1 MKYLLR
7 PIAILA
13 MAVLFTACKKE
24 WNELGS
30 QLIVSEDLEL
40 FSFDD
45 QEIKISVVKEDSLR
59 SLNSSKS
66 YIGYI
71 NDPYF
76 GITTASL
83 YTEFRIPSTDVDFGA
98 SAQADSIV
106 LSLDIAGYY
115 GDTLSPLTINIR
127 EMLETIETTTTDSL
141 DVETSVNIYSTDDF
155 DVDPQL
161 LNNPQQALQPIAN
174 SELNI
179 TQSNTNTF
187 AQHFLDADSANYADN
202 EAFQSFFSGLYITAD
217 QALDNGLLLELDL
230 LNENSKLTLYY
241 HNETADSLSYD
252 FQINSSADRMT
263 RWSHDYS
270 STQIESALNTEY
282 VSQAYGYVQGSVGLR
297 TYVEL
302 PDLNSLKDSNYVF
315 HSAELIIPY
324 ISTEVDSIF
333 YSPSKLG
340 LAAVNSEGNLEPLR
354 EDEVFQGSAYFDG
367 NRNETTETYTFNIAR
382 YIHKVVQEGYTNR
395 LALYV
400 PTSVSQP
407 QRVIIN
413 NHAED
418 STGLQLKLLVSH

>member
-7 PIAILA
+7 PIATLA
-13 MAVLFTACKKE
+13 VAVLFLACKKE

-30 QLIVSEDLEL
+30 QLVVSDNFEL

-45 QEIKISVVKEDSLR
+45 QEIKISVVKEDSLS

-66 YIGYI
+66 YIGSI

-76 GITTASL
+76 GNTAASL

-98 SAQADSIV
+98 SAQVDSFV

-115 GDTLSPLTINIR
+115 GDTLSTLSISVR
-127 EMLETIETTTTDSL
+127 EMLETIETSITDSL
-141 DVETSVNIYSTDDF
+141 DVETSLNIYSSDDF
-155 DVDPQL
+155 DVDPQP
-161 LNNPQQALQPIAN
+161 LNNPQQALQPIVN

-179 TQSNTNTF
+179 RLSDDF
-187 AQHFLDADSANYADN
+187 AEHFLYADSANYVDN
-202 EAFQSFFSGLYITAD
+202 EAFQSFFSGLYIRAD
-217 QALDNGLLLELDL
+217 QALDNGLLFELDL

-270 STQIESALNTEY
+270 STEIESALNTEY
-282 VSQAYGYVQGSVGLR
+282 VSQGYVQGSVGLR

-324 ISTEVDSIF
+324 ISTEVDSLF

-340 LAAVNSEGNLEPLR
+340 LAAVNSDGNLEVLT
-354 EDEVFQGSAYFDG
+354 EDQNIQGSAYFDG
-367 NRNETTETYTFNIAR
+367 NRNETSQTYTFNIAR

-407 QRVIIN
+407 QRLIIN
-413 NHAED
+413 NHAVD
-418 STGLQLKLLVSH
+418 STGLRLKLLVSH

>member
-7 PIAILA
+7 PIATLA
-13 MAVLFTACKKE
+13 VAILFTACKKE

-30 QLIVSEDLEL
+30 QLVVSDDLEL

-45 QEIKISVVKEDSLR
+45 QEIKISVVKEDSLS

-66 YIGYI
+66 YIGSI

-76 GITTASL
+76 GNTTASL

-98 SAQADSIV
+98 SAQVDSFV

-115 GDTLSPLTINIR
+115 GDTLSPLSISVR
-127 EMLETIETTTTDSL
+127 EMLETIETSITDSL
-141 DVETSVNIYSTDDF
+141 DVETSLNIYSSDDF

-161 LNNPQQALQPIAN
+161 LNNPQLALQSIVN

-179 TQSNTNTF
+179 TLSNAF

-202 EAFQSFFSGLYITAD
+202 EAFQSFFSGLYITVD

-270 STQIESALNTEY
+270 STEIESAIDAEH
-282 VSQAYGYVQGSVGLR
+282 VSQGYVQGSVGLR

-324 ISTEVDSIF
+324 ISTEVDSLF

-340 LAAVNSEGNLEPLR
+340 LAAVNSDGNLEVLT
-354 EDEVFQGSAYFDG
+354 EDQNIQGSAYFDG
-367 NRNETTETYTFNIAR
+367 NRNETSQTYTFNIAR

-400 PTSVSQP
+400 PISVSQP

-413 NHAED
+413 NHAVD
-418 STGLQLKLLVSH
+418 STGLRLKLLVSH

>member
-7 PIAILA
+7 PIATLA
-13 MAVLFTACKKE
+13 VAILFTACKKE

-30 QLIVSEDLEL
+30 QLVVSDDLEL

-45 QEIKISVVKEDSLR
+45 QEIKISVVKEDSLS

-66 YIGYI
+66 YIGSI

-76 GITTASL
+76 GNTTASL

-98 SAQADSIV
+98 SAHVDSVV

-115 GDTLSPLTINIR
+115 GDTLSPLSISVR
-127 EMLETIETTTTDSL
+127 EMLETIETSITDSL
-141 DVETSVNIYSTDDF
+141 DVETSLNIYSSDDF

-161 LNNPQQALQPIAN
+161 LNNPQLALQSIVN

-179 TQSNTNTF
+179 TLSNAF

-202 EAFQSFFSGLYITAD
+202 EAFQSFFSGLYITVD

-270 STQIESALNTEY
+270 STEIESAIDAEH
-282 VSQAYGYVQGSVGLR
+282 VSQGYVQGSVGLR

-324 ISTEVDSIF
+324 ISTEVDSLF

-340 LAAVNSEGNLEPLR
+340 LAAVNSDGNLEVLT
-354 EDEVFQGSAYFDG
+354 EDQNIQGSAYFDG
-367 NRNETTETYTFNIAR
+367 NRNETSQTYTFNIAR

-400 PTSVSQP
+400 PISVSQP

-413 NHAED
+413 NHAVD
-418 STGLQLKLLVSH
+418 STGLRLKLLVSH

>member
-179 TQSNTNTF
+179 TLSNTF
-187 AQHFLDADSANYADN
+187 AQHFLDADSANYSDN
-202 EAFQSFFSGLYITAD
+202 EAFLSFFSGLYITAD

>member
-1 MKYLLR
+1 MKYLLL
-7 PIAILA
+7 PIATLVVAI
-13 MAVLFTACKKE
+13 LFTACKKE

-30 QLIVSEDLEL
+30 QLVVSDDLEL
-40 FSFDD
+40 FSFDG

-59 SLNSSKS
+59 SLNTSTS
-66 YIGYI
+66 YIGSI
-71 NDPYF
+71 QDPYF
-76 GITTASL
+76 GNTTASL
-83 YTEFRIPSTDVDFGA
+83 YTEFRIPSTDVDFGN

-115 GDTLSPLTINIR
+115 GDTLSPLIINVK
-127 EMLETIETTTTDSL
+127 EMLETIETSIIDSL
-141 DVETSVNIYSTDDF
+141 DIETSVNIYSSDDF

-161 LNNPQQALQPIAN
+161 LNEPEQILQPIVN
-174 SELNI
+174 SQLNI
-179 TQSNTNTF
+179 TLSNSF

-202 EAFQSFFSGLYITAD
+202 DAFQNFFNGLYISAE
-217 QALDNGLLLELDL
+217 QVLDNGVLLELDL

-241 HNETADSLSYD
+241 NNETAASLSYD

-270 STQIESALNTEY
+270 ATEIEPALGMEY
-282 VSQAYGYVQGSVGLR
+282 VFQGYVQGSVGLR
-297 TYVEL
+297 TYIEL
-302 PDLNSLKDSNYVF
+302 PGLNNLKDSNYVF

-333 YSPSKLG
+333 YSPNKLG
-340 LAAVNSEGNLEPLR
+340 LAAVNSEGNLEVLT
-354 EDEVFQGSAYFDG
+354 EDQNIQGSAYFDG
-367 NRNETTETYTFNIAR
+367 NRNETTQTYTFNIAR

-407 QRVIIN
+407 ERVIIN
-413 NHAED
+413 NQSLD
-418 STGLQLKLLVSH
+418 SMGLRLNLLVSH

>member
-7 PIAILA
+7 PIATLA
-13 MAVLFTACKKE
+13 VAILFTACKKE

-30 QLIVSEDLEL
+30 QLIVSDDLEL

-45 QEIKISVVKEDSLR
+45 QEIKISVVKEDSLS
-59 SLNSSKS
+59 SLNSSTS
-66 YIGYI
+66 YIGYL

-76 GITTASL
+76 GNTTASL
-83 YTEFRIPSTDVDFGA
+83 YTEFRIPSTDIDFGL

-115 GDTLSPLTINIR
+115 GDTLSPLTINVR

-161 LNNPQQALQPIAN
+161 LNTPQQALLSIVN
-174 SELNI
+174 SGLNI
-179 TQSNTNTF
+179 TLSNTF
-187 AQHFLDADSANYADN
+187 AQYFLDADSANYADN
-202 EAFQSFFSGLYITAD
+202 ESFQSFFNGLYITAE
-217 QALDNGLLLELDL
+217 QGTEAGLLLELDL
-230 LNENSKLTLYY
+230 LNENSKMTLYY
-241 HNETADSLSYD
+241 HNDSSDSLSYD

-270 STQIESALNTEY
+270 ATEIESALDMEY
-282 VSQAYGYVQGSVGLR
+282 VSQGYVQGSVGLR
-297 TYVEL
+297 TYIEL
-302 PDLNSLKDSNYVF
+302 PDLTTLKDSNYVF
-315 HSAELIIPY
+315 HSAELTIPY

-333 YSPSKLG
+333 SSPAKLG
-340 LAAVNSEGNLEPLR
+340 LAAVNSDGKLEVLT
-354 EDEVFQGSAYFDG
+354 EDQNILGSAYFDG
-367 NRNETTETYTFNIAR
+367 NKNESTQTYTFNIAR

-395 LALYV
+395 LSLYV

-407 QRVIIN
+407 ERVIIN
-413 NHAED
+413 NHSID
-418 STGLQLKLLVSH
+418 SIGLHLNLLVSH

>member
-1 MKYLLR
+1 MKHLLR
-7 PIAILA
+7 PIATLA
-13 MAVLFTACKKE
+13 VAILFTACKKE

-30 QLIVSEDLEL
+30 QLVVSDNLEL

-45 QEIKISVVKEDSLR
+45 QEIKISVVKEDSL
-59 SLNSSKS
+59 SSINSSKS
-66 YIGYI
+66 YIGSI

-76 GITTASL
+76 GNTTASL

-98 SAQADSIV
+98 SAQVDSFV
-106 LSLDIAGYY
+106 LSLDIVGYY
-115 GDTLSPLTINIR
+115 GDTLSPMSISVR
-127 EMLETIETTTTDSL
+127 EMLETIETSITDSL
-141 DVETSVNIYSTDDF
+141 DVETSVNIYSSDDF

-161 LNNPQQALQPIAN
+161 LNNPQQALQSIVN

-179 TQSNTNTF
+179 TLSNTF

-230 LNENSKLTLYY
+230 LSENSKLTLYY

-252 FQINSSADRMT
+252 FQINSSSDRMT

-270 STQIESALNTEY
+270 TTEIESAIDSEY
-282 VSQAYGYVQGSVGLR
+282 VSQGYVQGSVGLR
-297 TYVEL
+297 TYVDL

-324 ISTEVDSIF
+324 ISTEVDSLF
-333 YSPSKLG
+333 YSPSRLG
-340 LAAVNSEGNLEPLR
+340 LAAVNSDGNLELLT
-354 EDEVFQGSAYFDG
+354 EDQNVQGSTYFDG
-367 NRNETTETYTFNIAR
+367 NRNETSQTYTFNIAR

-407 QRVIIN
+407 QRLIIN
-413 NHAED
+413 NHALD
-418 STGLQLKLLVSH
+418 STGLRLKLLVSQ

>member
-7 PIAILA
+7 PIATLA
-13 MAVLFTACKKE
+13 VAILFTACKKE

-30 QLIVSEDLEL
+30 QLVVSDDLEL
-40 FSFDD
+40 FSFDN
-45 QEIKISVVKEDSLR
+45 QEIKISVVKEDSLS

-66 YIGYI
+66 YIGSI

-76 GITTASL
+76 GNTTASL

-98 SAQADSIV
+98 SAQVDSFV

-115 GDTLSPLTINIR
+115 GDTLSPLSISVR
-127 EMLETIETTTTDSL
+127 EMLQTIETSITDSL
-141 DVETSVNIYSTDDF
+141 DVETSVNIYSSDDF

-161 LNNPQQALQPIAN
+161 LNNPQQALQSIVN

-179 TQSNTNTF
+179 RLSDDF
-187 AQHFLDADSANYADN
+187 AESFLYADYANFADN

-230 LNENSKLTLYY
+230 LNENSKLILYY
-241 HNETADSLSYD
+241 NNETADSLSYD

-270 STQIESALNTEY
+270 STEIESAIDMES
-282 VSQAYGYVQGSVGLR
+282 VSQGYVQGSVGLR

-324 ISTEVDSIF
+324 VSTEVDSLF

-340 LAAVNSEGNLEPLR
+340 LAAVNSDGNLEVLT
-354 EDEVFQGSAYFDG
+354 EDQNIQGSAYFDG
-367 NRNETTETYTFNIAR
+367 NRNETTQTYTFNIAR
-382 YIHKVVQEGYTNR
+382 YIHKTVQEGYTNR

-400 PTSVSQP
+400 PISVSQP

-413 NHAED
+413 NHAVD
-418 STGLQLKLLVSH
+418 STGLRLKLLVSN

>member
-7 PIAILA
+7 PIATLA
-13 MAVLFTACKKE
+13 VAILFTACKKE

-30 QLIVSEDLEL
+30 QLVVSDELEL
-40 FSFDD
+40 LSFDN
-45 QEIKISVVKEDSLR
+45 QEIKISVVKEDSLS

-66 YIGYI
+66 YIGSI

-76 GITTASL
+76 GTTTASL

-98 SAQADSIV
+98 SAQVDSFV

-115 GDTLSPLTINIR
+115 GDTLSPLSISVR
-127 EMLETIETTTTDSL
+127 EMLENIETSTTDSL
-141 DVETSVNIYSTDDF
+141 DVETSVNIYSSDDF

-161 LNNPQQALQPIAN
+161 LNNPQQALQSIVN
-174 SELNI
+174 TEVNI
-179 TQSNTNTF
+179 TLSNTF

-217 QALDNGLLLELDL
+217 QVLDNGLLLELDL

-241 HNETADSLSYD
+241 HNEIADSLSYD

-270 STQIESALNTEY
+270 ATEIESAIDMEHVY
-282 VSQAYGYVQGSVGLR
+282 QGYVQGSVGLR

-324 ISTEVDSIF
+324 ISTEVDSLF

-340 LAAVNSEGNLEPLR
+340 LAAVNSDGNLEVLT
-354 EDEVFQGSAYFDG
+354 EDQNIQGSAYFDG
-367 NRNETTETYTFNIAR
+367 NRNETSQTYTFNIAR
-382 YIHKVVQEGYTNR
+382 YIHKVVQEGYTSR

-407 QRVIIN
+407 QRLIIN
-413 NHAED
+413 NHAVD
-418 STGLQLKLLVSH
+418 STGLRLKLLVSH

>member
-7 PIAILA
+7 PIATLA
-13 MAVLFTACKKE
+13 VAIIFTACKKE

-30 QLIVSEDLEL
+30 QLVVSDDLEL

-45 QEIKISVVKEDSLR
+45 QEIKISVVKEDSLS

-66 YIGYI
+66 YIGSI

-76 GITTASL
+76 GNTEASL

-98 SAQADSIV
+98 SAQVDSFV

-115 GDTLSPLTINIR
+115 GDTLSPLSISVR
-127 EMLETIETTTTDSL
+127 EMLQTIETSITDSL
-141 DVETSVNIYSTDDF
+141 DVETSVNIYSSDDF

-161 LNNPQQALQPIAN
+161 LNNPQQALQSIVN

-179 TQSNTNTF
+179 RLSDDF
-187 AQHFLDADSANYADN
+187 AERFLYADSANFADN

-241 HNETADSLSYD
+241 NNETADSLSYD

-270 STQIESALNTEY
+270 ATEIESAIDMDN
-282 VSQAYGYVQGSVGLR
+282 VSQGYVQGSVGLR

-302 PDLNSLKDSNYVF
+302 PDLTSLKDSNYVF

-324 ISTEVDSIF
+324 VSTEVDSLF

-340 LAAVNSEGNLEPLR
+340 LAAVNSDGNLEVLT
-354 EDEVFQGSAYFDG
+354 EDQNIQGSAYFDG
-367 NRNETTETYTFNIAR
+367 NRNETSQTYTFNIAR

-413 NHAED
+413 NHAVD
-418 STGLQLKLLVSH
+418 STGLRLKLLVSH